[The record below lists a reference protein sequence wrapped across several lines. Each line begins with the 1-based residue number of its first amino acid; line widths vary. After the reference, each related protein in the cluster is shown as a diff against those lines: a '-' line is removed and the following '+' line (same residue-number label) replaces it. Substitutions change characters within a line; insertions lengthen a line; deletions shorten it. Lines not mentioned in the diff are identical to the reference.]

1 VMIDLPLEIV
11 YLILQFC
18 QRIEWKDKCLR
29 ILFPHLRYL
38 LYNEKVDW
46 ITKHFNDRM
55 LVLFGGIDKMID
67 YPIIKFERN
76 FQWKYSNTNYIDNI
90 KPHHMEATI
99 MIGIDFYHRGFIAI
113 KSGIGCKSKVK
124 IIFQRLAV
132 SKNNIFSSN
141 KKYKLSEHDSIII
154 NNGKV
159 FKQLYGETVNVFEL

>member
-1 VMIDLPLEIV
+1 MI
-11 YLILQFC
+11 Y
-18 QRIEWKDKCLR
+18 
-29 ILFPHLRYL
+29 
-38 LYNEKVDW
+38 
-46 ITKHFNDRM
+46 
-55 LVLFGGIDKMID
+55 

-113 KSGIGCKSKVK
+113 KSGNTYESKVK

-141 KKYKLSEHDSIII
+141 KKYKLSEHNSIII
-154 NNGKV
+154 NNGRG
-159 FKQLYGETVNVFEL
+159 FKQLYGESVNVFEL